1 MDVRYPIYAE
11 ADVIVDCGDES
22 PDATTSRVLNA
33 LLDWQRAAAAVAS
46 CCPAPATTW

>member
-1 MDVRYPIYAE
+1 MEQRYPIYAE

-22 PDATTSRVLNA
+22 PDTTTSQVLNA
-33 LLDWQRAAAAVAS
+33 LLAWQRAAPAVRA